1 MLNNYYAKS
10 KVLQNK
16 QYNND
21 NKTANKYAKIM
32 CKTTLYTAIFFFY
45 IYFSEWLP
53 SPLQN
58 HAICFLLVSFTFRS
72 VHVENDKC

>member
-45 IYFSEWLP
+45 IYFSE
-53 SPLQN
+53 
-58 HAICFLLVSFTFRS
+58 
-72 VHVENDKC
+72 